1 MQIRKAEKQDIPAVA
16 AIFSAIHSAEE
27 KGELTIGWVR
37 EIYPTEETARAALIR
52 NDLFVM
58 EKEGA
63 IVASA
68 IINRLQV
75 PDYAKGQWL
84 HAAHEDEVMV
94 LHTLCVHPKA
104 MGKGCGKAFV
114 AFYEAYARE
123 NGCRYLRMDTNAVNA
138 TARAMYRKLGY
149 REAGIVPCVF
159 NGIEGVGLVLLE
171 KHLS

>member
-94 LHTLCVHPKA
+94 LIR
-104 MGKGCGKAFV
+104 FV
-114 AFYEAYARE
+114 F
-123 NGCRYLRMDTNAVNA
+123 T
-138 TARAMYRKLGY
+138 RKLWTKAAARHLLLFMRRMPARTDVRIFVWIPTPSMQLPALCTGNWGTE
-149 REAGIVPCVF
+149 RRGSFLVF
-159 NGIEGVGLVLLE
+159 LTGSKVLALYCW
-171 KHLS
+171 KNI